1 MDGGQDRA
9 LLNQWV
15 GQKVYLQYMG
25 TENPEVKVIEE
36 LADNPGAMS
45 STSLPQVRTT
55 YLWLERYDRFGI
67 EVRDHPDP
75 EAEDAYRFFVSWG
88 AVLTILGPQEREEV
102 GPEPAAQERAEQ
114 LEGERTEEAAPAH
127 DRRQELMDRLA
138 NAQTT
143 TEVAV
148 ARGAADA
155 WLAANPSD
163 GDVRM
168 ALDRL
173 PDPTGD

>member
-1 MDGGQDRA
+1 MMIYVPWNSVLLIQGPIPEDLDRERKK
-9 LLNQWV
+9 LPRPRSPS
-15 GQKVYLQYMG
+15 G
-25 TENPEVKVIEE
+25 TYGSV
-36 LADNPGAMS
+36 
-45 STSLPQVRTT
+45 
-55 YLWLERYDRFGI
+55 
-67 EVRDHPDP
+67 
-75 EAEDAYRFFVSWG
+75 
-88 AVLTILGPQEREEV
+88 
-102 GPEPAAQERAEQ
+102 
-114 LEGERTEEAAPAH
+114 
-127 DRRQELMDRLA
+127 A
-138 NAQTT
+138 NAQTA